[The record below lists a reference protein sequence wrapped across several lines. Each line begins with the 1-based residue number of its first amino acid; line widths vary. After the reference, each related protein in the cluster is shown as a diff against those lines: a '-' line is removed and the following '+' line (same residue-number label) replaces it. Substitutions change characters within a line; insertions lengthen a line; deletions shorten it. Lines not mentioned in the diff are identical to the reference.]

1 MAREGFIVPVETQA
15 SLKKKTAV
23 SWRWMLLDHT
33 GQGTILDLDKYE
45 IMQRVPIHARDLRIL
60 DPLLSYPS
68 IILGRE
74 RAIVLN
80 LEHIKA
86 IVTSEEVLLR
96 DPLDDNVIPVVE
108 ELQRRLPPVIAIS
121 QDQGEDEEQQGAKD
135 DVESGEQNGKSI
147 INKRV
152 FLIIFLVTLRM
163 KKLLKMS
170 ESLASIF

>member
-86 IVTSEEVLLR
+86 IVTSEEVMQSLCLC
-96 DPLDDNVIPVVE
+96 VC
-108 ELQRRLPPVIAIS
+108 
-121 QDQGEDEEQQGAKD
+121 
-135 DVESGEQNGKSI
+135 SI
-147 INKRV
+147 FMFCK
-152 FLIIFLVTLRM
+152 LIFFFFFFLVM
-163 KKLLKMS
+163 K
-170 ESLASIF
+170 